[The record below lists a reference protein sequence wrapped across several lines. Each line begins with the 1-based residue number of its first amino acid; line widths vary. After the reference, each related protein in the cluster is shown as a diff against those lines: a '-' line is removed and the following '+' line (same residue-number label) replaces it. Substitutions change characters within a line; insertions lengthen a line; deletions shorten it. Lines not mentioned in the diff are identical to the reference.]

1 MVEEGVVKKFLQ
13 NLGADGERVV
23 VKVVGIWVEVL
34 VGDVVAG
41 SVLVGKLVTGL
52 VLNILSNVGDGAG
65 GVVNRPCVKC

>member
-1 MVEEGVVKKFLQ
+1 MVKKFLQ

-23 VKVVGIWVEVL
+23 VKVVGMGLEVL
-34 VGDVVAG
+34 VEKEEVTG

-52 VLNILSNVGDGAG
+52 VLNILGNVDDGAG